1 METLTDNLSR
11 MRPFADAAEYRDT
24 EDGDGRTLFGHFSVF
39 NTMYEVDSSWEGNFL
54 EQIAPGAFARTI
66 AERGSQVKAL
76 YDHGHDPQL
85 GNKPLG
91 PFNVLEED
99 DKGGR
104 YEIGL
109 IDTDYNRNF
118 IIPAARAGL
127 LGASFRFKVQAE
139 SWVDSP
145 KVRKDNPKGL
155 PERTI
160 TDVDLYELGPV
171 TFPASEAA
179 SAALR
184 STSDEFFGRLLDDPL
199 FLARFTERAGI
210 GVVEKMLATLPADGR
225 SNDTSDA
232 VDDPSRSDEGTPPPP
247 SIIPAQRPTLTR
259 DQLREDLRRVSAAH
273 AAASARS
280 A

>member
-11 MRPFADAAEYRDT
+11 MRPFADAAEVRDAT
-24 EDGDGRTLFGHFSVF
+24 EGDGRTLYGHFSVF
-39 NTMYEVDSSWEGNFL
+39 DTFYEVDSSWEGNFL

-66 AERGSQVKAL
+66 AERGGQVKAL

-91 PFNVLEED
+91 PFTVLEED
-99 DKGGR
+99 SKGGR
-104 YEIGL
+104 YEISL
-109 IDTDYNRNF
+109 IDTDYNRDF

-127 LGASFRFKVQAE
+127 LGASFRFKVRAE
-139 SWVDSP
+139 SWDDQP
-145 KVRKDNPKGL
+145 KVRKGNPKGI

-171 TFPASEAA
+171 TFPASDAA
-179 SAALR
+179 TAALR
-184 STSDEFFGRLLDDPL
+184 STSDEFFSRLIDDPL
-199 FLARFTERAGI
+199 FVARFTERAGI
-210 GVVEKMLATLPADGR
+210 TVVEKMLATLPADGR
-225 SNDTSDA
+225 SVTPGTGDA
-232 VDDPSRSDEGTPPPP
+232 LPTPDADASPTY
-247 SIIPAQRPTLTR
+247 SPAQRPSLTR
-259 DQLREDLRRVSAAH
+259 EQLREDLRRVTAAH